1 MPYGFYQSSCSK
13 LTQKENKQGLPY
25 CPYLFM
31 KKAQTG
37 CIMISTSVIKYHLG
51 VLCCKA
57 DSDSVG
63 VLRNLITEMK
73 LFFLITIK
81 KNFLT

>member
-1 MPYGFYQSSCSK
+1 
-13 LTQKENKQGLPY
+13 
-25 CPYLFM
+25 M